1 VVRHDCDETT
11 CENWEH
17 PVTDSQPE
25 NVWAYLA
32 RRGREPGPLA
42 EHRGTRRRAVA
53 IRDAIL
59 TAQRSGADVKKA
71 LWEAIAAGV
80 PWHRERL
87 F

>member
-11 CENWEH
+11 CENWKH
-17 PVTDSQPE
+17 LVSGSQPE

-32 RRGREPGPLA
+32 RRGRENGPLA
-42 EHRGTRRRAVA
+42 AHRGAHGRAVA

-71 LWEAIAAGV
+71 LREAIAAGV
-80 PWHRERL
+80 L
-87 F
+87 